1 MKQFRVLLIAIMV
14 LNAAGAQNPA
24 SAKFKLLYT
33 FPGGPGV
40 PTNLHEVSPGLF
52 YGSAAG
58 NYGTV
63 GGEIFSITSAGTF
76 QNISQFPGSLEPDW
90 VMPAEGGKLFGS
102 ESQGGNYPSYF
113 TMKFNGSDMQS
124 HSAGAF
130 GTSFNG
136 YPYTI
141 PAPNGEFFAATGASR
156 TALAIVKIDLQGS
169 ISTVHAFSGSE
180 GQPVIDATLLRGE
193 DGSFYGINALPNNG
207 SSEAWVYRLTPQGE
221 FIKLGI
227 LPVLSLLRPPLVLAP
242 DGTLYGATFKGG
254 SNYAGQIFK
263 ISPGGPLSILA
274 TFPANGGMF
283 GPTSLFMADDGNLY
297 GTTLS
302 AISYFFR
309 VVLPSGKLE
318 KLYADGGAGAACTC
332 PMLQGSDS

>member
-102 ESQGGNYPSYF
+102 ESQGGNYQSSF
-113 TMKFNGSDMQS
+113 TMKFNGS
-124 HSAGAF
+124 
-130 GTSFNG
+130 
-136 YPYTI
+136 
-141 PAPNGEFFAATGASR
+141 ASR
-156 TALAIVKIDLQGS
+156 F
-169 ISTVHAFSGSE
+169 STQCE
-180 GQPVIDATLLRGE
+180 RG
-193 DGSFYGINALPNNG
+193 PNSANVWPG
-207 SSEAWVYRLTPQGE
+207 PNCSVVPSSW
-221 FIKLGI
+221 
-227 LPVLSLLRPPLVLAP
+227 
-242 DGTLYGATFKGG
+242 
-254 SNYAGQIFK
+254 
-263 ISPGGPLSILA
+263 
-274 TFPANGGMF
+274 
-283 GPTSLFMADDGNLY
+283 
-297 GTTLS
+297 
-302 AISYFFR
+302 
-309 VVLPSGKLE
+309 
-318 KLYADGGAGAACTC
+318 
-332 PMLQGSDS
+332 